1 MILMIPLDE
10 IVRGDGAN
18 QGIMDI
24 SVLLSNIIP
33 LLTTTSPTSLAQMK
47 AAVDAYEDELV
58 TRAAPAVLTSRRACL
73 EAHDYQCIT
82 DKSPLV
88 SMRAMVLDSDS

>member
-1 MILMIPLDE
+1 MIPLDE

-24 SVLLSNIIP
+24 SVLLSNILP
-33 LLTTTSPTSLAQMK
+33 LLTTTPPAQMK
-47 AAVDAYEDELV
+47 AAVDAYEDEMI
-58 TRAAPAVLTSRRACL
+58 TRAAPAVLTSRRVCL

-88 SMRAMVLDSDS
+88 SMRAMVLDSDN

>member
-24 SVLLSNIIP
+24 SVLLSNILP
-33 LLTTTSPTSLAQMK
+33 LLTTIPPAQMK
-47 AAVDAYEDELV
+47 AAVDAYEDEMI

-88 SMRAMVLDSDS
+88 SMRAMVLDSDN